1 MKRVKRI
8 LFLVGGI
15 LSIVMA
21 ASFFI
26 VGLVFVVLGP
36 TIGAYMAETDQQAA
50 DIFLGVYLSIGLV
63 FVIVSVFGIINAILS
78 FKAMNSNSKSLMVA
92 NIVFGI
98 LSDVI
103 VNVVGGIIG
112 FILIDRE
119 KEDKDNAIEG

>member
-36 TIGAYMAETDQQAA
+36 TIGAYIAETDQQAA

-63 FVIVSVFGIINAILS
+63 FVFVSVFGLINAILS

-92 NIVFGI
+92 NIIFGI

>member
-8 LFLVGGI
+8 LFLVGGV

-21 ASFFI
+21 TSFFI

-50 DIFLGVYLSIGLV
+50 DIFLGVYLSVGLV
-63 FVIVSVFGIINAILS
+63 FVFVSVLSLINAILS

-92 NIVFGI
+92 NIIFGI

>member
-8 LFLVGGI
+8 LVLVGGI

-63 FVIVSVFGIINAILS
+63 FVFVSVFGLINAILS

-92 NIVFGI
+92 NIIFGI

>member
-63 FVIVSVFGIINAILS
+63 FVFVSVFAIINAILS

-92 NIVFGI
+92 NIIFGI